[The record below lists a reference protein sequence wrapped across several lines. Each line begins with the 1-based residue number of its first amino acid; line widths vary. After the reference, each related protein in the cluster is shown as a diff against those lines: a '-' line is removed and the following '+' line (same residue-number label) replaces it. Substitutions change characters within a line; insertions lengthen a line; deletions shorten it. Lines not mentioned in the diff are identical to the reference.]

1 MDCNKIY
8 RSGAQSLNYHSI
20 PAREL
25 EEPNRRCGKS
35 YYRWSRGL
43 SSSSSALPEGR
54 HPANKK
60 IHERCIG
67 RFHEFFPV
75 VWIAIQFRTDGSPDG
90 VQPSLQ
96 NCFAKGRCGLNEA
109 RKWKIWQSRTRPPA
123 CDTMIER
130 LTRDLHIY
138 VEDGFRALL
147 ENIIEH
153 TFDKVP
159 WIN

>member
-8 RSGAQSLNYHSI
+8 RSGAQSFNSSTNVTGTEQTL
-20 PAREL
+20 R
-25 EEPNRRCGKS
+25 KF
-35 YYRWSRGL
+35 YYRWSRGS
-43 SSSSSALPEGR
+43 SSSSSARPEGR

-96 NCFAKGRCGLNEA
+96 NCFANSRCGLNEA
-109 RKWKIWQSRTRPPA
+109 RKWKIWQSGSGLPA

-130 LTRDLHIY
+130 LTGYSQMD
-138 VEDGFRALL
+138 VGDGCRALL
-147 ENIIEH
+147 EKIMEH
-153 TFDKVP
+153 MFDKVP

>member
-60 IHERCIG
+60 IHERGIG

-75 VWIAIQFRTDGSPDG
+75 VWITTQFRTNGSPYG

-96 NCFAKGRCGLNEA
+96 NCFLNGRCSLNEA
-109 RKWKIWQSRTRPPA
+109 SKWKTRQSRTRPPA
-123 CDTMIER
+123 CDAMIES
-130 LTRDLHIY
+130 LTGDSHMD
-138 VEDGFRALL
+138 VDDGCRALL
-147 ENIIEH
+147 EKFIEH
-153 TFDKVP
+153 MFDKVP